1 MALFLEAYDN
11 PTKSLQQ
18 VLDNCYNGIY
28 DRTIKTSYELLANAE
43 ALYKK
48 ELSFNIN
55 KVKENIKNISL
66 DLSGALANDVFVDVK
81 TNYNVLDKALA
92 FKANDKF
99 FNYPNKTVAYEDL
112 MFHKARINNLKSR
125 ALNLDFKEKFF

>member
-66 DLSGALANDVFVDVK
+66 DLAGALAHDVFVDVK
-81 TNYNVLDKALA
+81 ANYNVLDKALA

-99 FNYPNKTVAYEDL
+99 FNYQNKTVAYEDL